1 MIESNLASL
10 DIEVQETGPDWV
22 FRLVD
27 RERSR
32 RAAEYVPDSFADFE
46 RRYFGIEVGNQRRYF
61 ESILRPHIQPG
72 KNLLDYGCGGAWWKE
87 YWNIPSHVTGV
98 EVVPQNLESLRAV
111 FPDPARFR
119 LIYAPTGITTLPD
132 SSFDQILSSGVIGYI
147 HPNLAQ
153 IHVREIPRLLKPSGT
168 AIFTRVNAAN
178 YATPLRGRLLETAGG
193 FVYRYSRR
201 ELRRLIE
208 DAGLQI
214 LEMRRFGL
222 HMPLFRRQ
230 VQRLYGSEWF
240 RRFDAGINWVPAF
253 AVHHLMIAT
262 KG

>member
-1 MIESNLASL
+1 MIESNLVSL
-10 DIEVQETGPDWV
+10 DIEIQETGPDWV

-61 ESILRPHIQPG
+61 ESILRPHIQPR

-98 EVVPQNLESLRAV
+98 DVVPQNLESLRAV

-119 LIYAPTGITTLPD
+119 LIYAPTGITTLAD

-153 IHVREIPRLLKPSGT
+153 IHVRETARLLKPAGI
-168 AIFTRVNAAN
+168 AIFARINAAN
-178 YATPLRGRLLETAGG
+178 YATPLKARLVETGGG
-193 FVYRYSRR
+193 FAYSYSRR

-208 DAGLQI
+208 DSGLRV
-214 LEMRRFGL
+214 LEMRRIGL

-230 VQRLYGSEWF
+230 VQRLYGIEWF
-240 RRFDAGINWVPAF
+240 RRFDARINCVPGF
-253 AVHHLMIAT
+253 AVHYLMIAT
-262 KG
+262 KA